1 MTWSLCNIAS
11 NIIGNTCWSK
21 NVQLNGIR
29 SDGCAC
35 QFKNIKT
42 WYFMAK
48 YLNLIGVVLCG
59 IFGNRD
65 QKIAMK
71 RS

>member
-11 NIIGNTCWSK
+11 NVIDNTCWSK
-21 NVQLNGIR
+21 NVHFNGIR
-29 SDGCAC
+29 NDGSTC

-42 WYFMAK
+42 WYFMPK
-48 YLNLIGVVLCG
+48 YPNLIGVVLCG
-59 IFGNRD
+59 IFYNYD

-71 RS
+71 RN